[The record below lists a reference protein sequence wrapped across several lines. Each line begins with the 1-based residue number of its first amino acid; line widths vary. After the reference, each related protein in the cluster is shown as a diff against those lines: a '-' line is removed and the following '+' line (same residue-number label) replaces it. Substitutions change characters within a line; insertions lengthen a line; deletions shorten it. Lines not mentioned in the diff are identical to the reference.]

1 MSGRWLLRSH
11 IRGVAIGAIAC
22 LLKLLELFLDGRDFR
37 VGRLLVVLVTG
48 DAGSDRHIR
57 SQSPQAACA
66 GDVDMTG
73 SAFHNVFTLAAFMT
87 EHH

>member
-1 MSGRWLLRSH
+1 MTGRWPLRSH
-11 IRGVAIGAIAC
+11 IRGMAIDAIAR

-57 SQSPQAACA
+57 SQSPQTAGT
-66 GDVDMTG
+66 GDVDVTG
-73 SAFHNVFTLAAFMT
+73 SAFHNVFTLAAFMI

>member
-1 MSGRWLLRSH
+1 MTGRWLLRSH
-11 IRGVAIGAIAC
+11 IRSVAIGAIAR
-22 LLKLLELFLDGRDFR
+22 LLKLLELFLDGRDLR
-37 VGRLLVVLVTG
+37 IGRLLVVFVTG

-57 SQSPQAACA
+57 SQSPQTAGA
-66 GDVDMTG
+66 GDVDVTG